1 MLDLESFRHF
11 DPDHDADFFAEIPA
25 RPGVYLLEP
34 LASNAQPYIART
46 ADLRRAAH
54 RLLGP
59 PDPQARGLNLRAVI
73 GGIRYRVTGSKFEQ
87 LLTLYHQARFH
98 FPRRYRDFMRLRPPA
113 LLKVNLRN
121 DYPRCYVTRRLLSDG
136 GLYVGPFASRRSA
149 AAFSESLLDL
159 FKTRRCQIKIRRD
172 PAFPGCIYSEMK
184 MCLAP
189 CFAGCTHQEYS
200 AEVARL
206 VATLASA
213 GASLEQSLGQ
223 EREAAS
229 ASLDFERAAAVHKK
243 IEKVSGVLR
252 GLPDLARPIEQL
264 DAVILQRSGEENTVT
279 LFWIQAGAIAGVFPL
294 RFGELS
300 SEPRSLD
307 SILRAYLE
315 PAGDVNVAGEKP
327 GVAVSSTEPAAS
339 ALPLLPDPPA
349 AFADAAK
356 VPPATAPLA
365 RPAATASERAEHLAL
380 IARWFYSK
388 PREGEIFFRTATWP
402 YRRIVRACSRVL
414 AGPAAPLSPK
424 PPAPPPPEN

>member
-1 MLDLESFRHF
+1 MWATTNKHDMLDLESFRHF
-11 DPDHDADFFAEIPA
+11 DPDHDADFFADIPA

-34 LASNAQPYIART
+34 TAPNAQPYIARS
-46 ADLRRAAH
+46 ADLRRATQK
-54 RLLGP
+54 LLGP
-59 PDPQARGLNLRAVI
+59 PDPQSRRLNLRDVI

-87 LLTLYHQARFH
+87 LLTLYDQARSH
-98 FPRRYRDFMRLRPPA
+98 FPKRYRDFMRLRPPA

-149 AAFSESLLDL
+149 ASFSKSLLDL

-172 PAFPGCIYSEMK
+172 PTFPGCIYSEMK

-189 CFAGCTHQEYS
+189 CFAGCSHEEYS

-206 VATLASA
+206 VAALTSA
-213 GASLEQSLGQ
+213 GASLEQSLEQ

-243 IEKVSGVLR
+243 IEKVNGVLR
-252 GLPDLARPIEQL
+252 GLPELARPIEQL
-264 DAVILQRSGEENTVT
+264 DAVILQRGGEENSVMV
-279 LFWIQAGAIAGVFPL
+279 FWIQAARIAGVFPL

-307 SILRAYLE
+307 SVLRAHLE
-315 PAGDVNVAGEKP
+315 PAEAD
-327 GVAVSSTEPAAS
+327 AAS
-339 ALPLLPDPPA
+339 AGPM
-349 AFADAAK
+349 
-356 VPPATAPLA
+356 
-365 RPAATASERAEHLAL
+365 TASERAEHISLV
-380 IARWFYSK
+380 ARWFYSK
-388 PREGEIFFRTATWP
+388 PREGEIFFRDKTWP

-414 AGPAAPLSPK
+414 AGPTPPPPPK
-424 PPAPPPPEN
+424 PPVPPLPEN

>member
-11 DPDHDADFFAEIPA
+11 DPDHDADFFADIPA

-34 LASNAQPYIART
+34 TAPNAQPYIARS
-46 ADLRRAAH
+46 ADLRRAAQ

-59 PDPQARGLNLRAVI
+59 PEPQSRRLNLRDVI
-73 GGIRYRVTGSKFEQ
+73 GGIRYRVAGSKFEQ
-87 LLTLYHQARFH
+87 LLTLYGQARFH

-121 DYPRCYVTRRLLSDG
+121 DYPRCYVTRRMLADG

-189 CFAGCTHQEYS
+189 CFAGCTHEEYS

-206 VATLASA
+206 VATLTSA
-213 GASLEQSLGQ
+213 GSSLEQSLER

-252 GLPDLARPIEQL
+252 GLPELARPIEQL
-264 DAVILQRSGEENTVT
+264 DAVILQRGGEANSVMVI
-279 LFWIQAGAIAGVFPL
+279 WIQAGTIAGVFPL

-307 SILRAYLE
+307 AILRANLE
-315 PAGDVNVAGEKP
+315 PTGGVSVAGAESRA
-327 GVAVSSTEPAAS
+327 AVPTAEPASS
-339 ALPLLPDPPA
+339 AIPLFPEPS
-349 AFADAAK
+349 
-356 VPPATAPLA
+356 ATLTGGTIIPTATS
-365 RPAATASERAEHLAL
+365 AATRPTATSSERAEHLAL

-388 PREGEIFFRTATWP
+388 PREGEIFFRDNTWP

-414 AGPAAPLSPK
+414 AGPPPPKPAA
-424 PPAPPPPEN
+424 PPAPKN

>member
-11 DPDHDADFFAEIPA
+11 DPDHDSDFFAAIPA

-34 LASNAQPYIART
+34 LAPNAQPYIARS
-46 ADLRRAAH
+46 ADLRRAAQ
-54 RLLGP
+54 RLLSP
-59 PDPQARGLNLRAVI
+59 PDPQSRRLNLRDVI

-87 LLTLYHQARFH
+87 LLTLYDQARLH
-98 FPRRYRDFMRLRPPA
+98 FPKRYRDFMRLRPPA

-149 AAFSESLLDL
+149 ASFSESLLDL

-172 PAFPGCIYSEMK
+172 PTFPGCIYSEMK

-189 CFAGCTHQEYS
+189 CFAGCTHEEYS
-200 AEVARL
+200 AEVSRL
-206 VATLASA
+206 VATLTSA
-213 GASLEQSLGQ
+213 GASLEQSLEQ

-243 IEKVSGVLR
+243 IEKVNGVLR
-252 GLPDLARPIEQL
+252 GLPELARPIEQL
-264 DAVILQRSGEENTVT
+264 DAVILQRGGEENSVIV
-279 LFWIQAGAIAGVFPL
+279 FWIQAGRIAGVFPL

-307 SILRAYLE
+307 AVLRAHLE
-315 PAGDVNVAGEKP
+315 PAEVD
-327 GVAVSSTEPAAS
+327 AS
-339 ALPLLPDPPA
+339 D
-349 AFADAAK
+349 
-356 VPPATAPLA
+356 A
-365 RPAATASERAEHLAL
+365 RPIAASERAEHISLV
-380 IARWFYSK
+380 ARWFYSK
-388 PREGEIFFRTATWP
+388 PREGEIFFRNNTWP

-414 AGPAAPLSPK
+414 AGPTPPTSAKPAA
-424 PPAPPPPEN
+424 PPAPEN